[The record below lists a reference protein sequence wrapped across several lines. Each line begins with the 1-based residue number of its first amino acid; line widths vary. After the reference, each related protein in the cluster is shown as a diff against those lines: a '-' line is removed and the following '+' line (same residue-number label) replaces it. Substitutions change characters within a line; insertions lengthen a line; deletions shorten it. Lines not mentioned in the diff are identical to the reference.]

1 MRIIVTGAS
10 GFIASHV
17 VELLLKSGNHVLG
30 IDNFTTGKIE
40 NITSLL
46 EKYPNNFNIIE
57 GDICILPFM
66 NRVFTEFKPK
76 YVVHLAAQA
85 AITTAWDNPVKDL
98 MVNAIGTLYVI
109 QASKSVGVEKII
121 FSSTS
126 AVYRETNAKIKEST
140 LTLPSN
146 PYGISKLAAEHY
158 LLALYNN
165 ATVLR
170 FGNVYGERQV
180 PIGEN
185 QLIPRMI
192 KHFKYG
198 DTFFIHGDGKQQ
210 RDFVYAGDVA
220 QAVVNALY
228 NKPGIFNVS
237 SGQSF
242 SVNDIAGIVEGIYG
256 IQGYKWD
263 HTKENDSRRSVC
275 MNISEAHNHLS
286 WKPIVHIKEGIQK
299 TVAWWEAR

>member
-46 EKYPNNFNIIE
+46 DKYPNNFNILE

-76 YVVHLAAQA
+76 YVIHLAAQA

-121 FSSTS
+121 F
-126 AVYRETNAKIKEST
+126 
-140 LTLPSN
+140 
-146 PYGISKLAAEHY
+146 
-158 LLALYNN
+158 
-165 ATVLR
+165 
-170 FGNVYGERQV
+170 
-180 PIGEN
+180 
-185 QLIPRMI
+185 
-192 KHFKYG
+192 
-198 DTFFIHGDGKQQ
+198 
-210 RDFVYAGDVA
+210 
-220 QAVVNALY
+220 
-228 NKPGIFNVS
+228 
-237 SGQSF
+237 
-242 SVNDIAGIVEGIYG
+242 
-256 IQGYKWD
+256 
-263 HTKENDSRRSVC
+263 
-275 MNISEAHNHLS
+275 
-286 WKPIVHIKEGIQK
+286 
-299 TVAWWEAR
+299 